1 MKILA
6 RGFTLLE
13 ILVVLLLMGIA
24 TSVVMIS
31 IPSGSG
37 SIDRMRDECAKY
49 ARSFAFISEHSMIE
63 GITVGVYITPK
74 EMWVLRRQHKEEV
87 EDDGF
92 SDDLITTI
100 IKTYDK
106 SYEDQEWAEYK
117 IPDLSSH
124 FVFPDN
130 VEITLSVGGLSYET
144 SKPMFESDSEDDDSL
159 DEKDLDMSTSF
170 DTKLKPQV
178 YFYPSMEI
186 TPFDLS
192 FLVREE
198 DGTTQEFI
206 ISVRENGSVKLKE
219 GQDDEEPQS
228 F

>member
-1 MKILA
+1 
-6 RGFTLLE
+6 
-13 ILVVLLLMGIA
+13 
-24 TSVVMIS
+24 
-31 IPSGSG
+31 
-37 SIDRMRDECAKY
+37 
-49 ARSFAFISEHSMIE
+49 MIE

-74 EMWVLRRQHKEEV
+74 EMWVLRRQKKEQV
-87 EDDGF
+87 ENDAF

-100 IKTYDK
+100 IKTYDT
-106 SYEDQEWAEYK
+106 SYTEQEWAEYK
-117 IPDLSSH
+117 ISDLSSH

-130 VEITLSVGGLSYET
+130 VEITLSVGGLSFET
-144 SKPMFESDSEDDDSL
+144 SKPMFASDEDDTEQL
-159 DEKDLDMSTSF
+159 EEKDLEISTSF

-206 ISVRENGSVKLKE
+206 INVRENGSVKLKE
-219 GQDDEEPQS
+219 GQDDQEPQS